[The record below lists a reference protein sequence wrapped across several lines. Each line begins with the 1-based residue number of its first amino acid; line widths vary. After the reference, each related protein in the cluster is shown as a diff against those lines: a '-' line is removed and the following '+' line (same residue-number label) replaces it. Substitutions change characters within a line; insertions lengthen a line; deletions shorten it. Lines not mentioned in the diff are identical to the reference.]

1 MTLVVRRDAG
11 LPYSKGLMAQS
22 LMATGLAPDRSHEL
36 ARVIEARL
44 WARGEPT
51 VPVGELRALAEAVI
65 LKQEGEAAAERWRR
79 WQRVDRLDRP
89 LVILL
94 GGTAGTGKSTVATTL
109 AHRLGITRLTSTDMI
124 RHILRA
130 FFAQEVMPDVHCSSF
145 EARRVVEH
153 LPAEGTD
160 LDLLGFGIQAEHV
173 ASAVRAIVDRAATE
187 RTPLVLEGVHLV
199 PGMLPADL
207 VARTV
212 VVHAVLAVEDE
223 ALHRSHFELRSEAQ
237 ARGPASRYL
246 EQLPTIRK
254 LQAHLVA
261 RAEALDVPVIRTVGL
276 DDAVA
281 ELLGLVFAAVGVDGE
296 ASAVS

>member
-1 MTLVVRRDAG
+1 
-11 LPYSKGLMAQS
+11 
-22 LMATGLAPDRSHEL
+22 
-36 ARVIEARL
+36 
-44 WARGEPT
+44 
-51 VPVGELRALAEAVI
+51 
-65 LKQEGEAAAERWRR
+65 
-79 WQRVDRLDRP
+79 
-89 LVILL
+89 
-94 GGTAGTGKSTVATTL
+94 
-109 AHRLGITRLTSTDMI
+109 
-124 RHILRA
+124 
-130 FFAQEVMPDVHCSSF
+130 
-145 EARRVVEH
+145 
-153 LPAEGTD
+153 
-160 LDLLGFGIQAEHV
+160 
-173 ASAVRAIVDRAATE
+173 
-187 RTPLVLEGVHLV
+187 VLEGVHLV